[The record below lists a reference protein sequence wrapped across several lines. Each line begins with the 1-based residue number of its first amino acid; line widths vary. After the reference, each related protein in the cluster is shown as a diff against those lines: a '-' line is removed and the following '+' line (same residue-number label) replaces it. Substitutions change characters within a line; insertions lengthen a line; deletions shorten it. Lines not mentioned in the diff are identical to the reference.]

1 MLTHS
6 TLLATL
12 FRHPL
17 FQALPQPALQE
28 LALGAGSRRLLQGA
42 TLHHEGDPARHFFI
56 LVHGQ
61 IKLHRLSGDGQER
74 VLEIVRPGDV
84 FAETPL
90 FDEQPHYRLSATAL
104 RETLVL
110 QVQMPAQRLG
120 GTVGIPVDEVRQH
133 QIMLVEHAGLVLTGD
148 IGAEQFI
155 DDMGYLQGLDRRQ
168 HPQIATV
175 MQEIAMQRR
184 LLRREFAHIDRAAA
198 PPQHIDLITHGTQ
211 RARIEARGTIHQRL
225 RLQQTPHFVGLV
237 EGTGG

>member
-110 QVQMPAQRLG
+110 QVQNACYQRLLQQHPPLAQAMLARLSQRLNRRLDDIDNLA
-120 GTVGIPVDEVRQH
+120 TSNANHRVVRFLIQAQESDSGIVNLDVPKRLIASKLGIQPETFSRILH
-133 QIMLVEHAGLVLTGD
+133 RLISAGLIRVHN
-148 IGAEQFI
+148 
-155 DDMGYLQGLDRRQ
+155 R
-168 HPQIATV
+168 
-175 MQEIAMQRR
+175 
-184 LLRREFAHIDRAAA
+184 
-198 PPQHIDLITHGTQ
+198 
-211 RARIEARGTIHQRL
+211 RIEILDPLNLAAYQREA
-225 RLQQTPHFVGLV
+225 G
-237 EGTGG
+237 